1 MSLSCFGEKPLV
13 PNEKMLTEALA
24 DSKTLWDSIKNAVAS
39 ACGEM
44 SEEWKYYSKK
54 AGWSFIVKSGKRT
67 ILYMIPQDS
76 FFKVNFVLGEK
87 AVAAAR
93 TANLPDS
100 IIALI
105 DEATSY
111 AEGRSIMFDV
121 KSDVDVS
128 VVYKLIEVKHS
139 N

>member
-1 MSLSCFGEKPLV
+1 MSLSYFGEKSLV
-13 PNEKMLTEALA
+13 PNEKILTEALV
-24 DSKTLWDSIKNAVAS
+24 DSKILWDSIKNGVAS
-39 ACGEM
+39 TCGETN
-44 SEEWKYYSKK
+44 EEWKYYSKK
-54 AGWSFIVKSGKRT
+54 AGWTFIVKSGKRT

-100 IIALI
+100 IITLI
-105 DEATSY
+105 NEATSY
-111 AEGRSIMFDV
+111 VEGRSIMFDV
-121 KSDVDVS
+121 KSDFDVS